1 MTPDLD
7 DALAALRQEATVAVA
22 PSSAVQGLLA
32 ETDPDQLTAKA
43 ALDLIYRLKKLLVEE
58 EGDRQIER

>member
-1 MTPDLD
+1 M
-7 DALAALRQEATVAVA
+7 AAA
-22 PSSAVQGLLA
+22 PPSAVQDLLA

-58 EGDRQIER
+58 QGDRQIER